1 MTIRNRNSPML
12 GFRLTTERC
21 PDGVEAHEGGGGIR
35 ERGKW
40 FLYRT
45 ERREPLQLE
54 IQDLENPIIVQFV
67 NARDE
72 KDLSDFFSKYGLLER
87 ALDSRG
93 IDYGEAIYIQ
103 NDFRELLE
111 KVGGPSQV
119 DALRAINEHVE
130 FFGHNFLDP
139 AFELAGQ
146 AGAPR
151 MLLNCFE
158 PRAFM
163 TMEAGMIATHGA
175 RVIHCEH
182 CNNIFLIGPLT
193 GRRSHARFC
202 SDRCRVAAMRS
213 RNASRAKK
221 TR

>member
-1 MTIRNRNSPML
+1 MQ

-21 PDGVEAHEGGGGIR
+21 PDGVELHDGGSGIDETDR

-40 FLYRT
+40 FRYRT
-45 ERREPLQLE
+45 ERRERLQLD
-54 IQDLENPIIVQFV
+54 IQNLENPAIVQFV

-72 KDLSDFFSKYGLLER
+72 KGLSDFFSTYRLLEGGG
-87 ALDSRG
+87 ALEGGPAYGHLDA
-93 IDYGEAIYIQ
+93 IDAQ

-111 KVGGPSQV
+111 NVGGPSQV
-119 DALRAINEHVE
+119 DALREINNHV
-130 FFGHNFLDP
+130 FSFGHNFLEP
-139 AFELAGQ
+139 VFELAGQ

-151 MLLNCFE
+151 MVLTCDEL
-158 PRAFM
+158 RAFM
-163 TMEAGMIATHGA
+163 TMEAAMIAMNGA